1 MQLVAITTLWALA
14 MHVKPENDA
23 IRLQS
28 FLPYQIT
35 LLADRIA
42 RQTAAV
48 ARRHDG
54 LNLSHW
60 RVLAA
65 VAEKPGRTAN
75 DVVAVTPMDKGIVS
89 RAVKSLIDMNLISRK
104 SSKDDGRIG
113 HLFLTAKGA
122 RRYHSMADEVRKV
135 DETLKTALSEKECDA
150 LRNILTRLIVN
161 SAPAGKTQ
169 PS

>member
-1 MQLVAITTLWALA
+1 
-14 MHVKPENDA
+14 MHVKPENKA
-23 IRLQS
+23 IRLES

-65 VAEKPGRTAN
+65 VADKPGRTAN

-104 SSKDDGRIG
+104 SSKEDGRIG
-113 HLFLTAKGA
+113 RLFLTAKGA

-135 DETLKTALSEKECDA
+135 DETLMAALSESECED
-150 LRNILTRLIVN
+150 LRNLITRLIVN
-161 SAPAGKTQ
+161 GAATGKTET
-169 PS
+169 